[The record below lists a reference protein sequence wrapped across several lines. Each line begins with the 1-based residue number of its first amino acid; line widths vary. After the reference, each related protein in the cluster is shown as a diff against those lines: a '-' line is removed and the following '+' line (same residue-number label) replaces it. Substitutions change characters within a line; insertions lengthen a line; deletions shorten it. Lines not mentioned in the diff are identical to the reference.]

1 MTKKYMFAVE
11 ELDEDGNV
19 VSTKV
24 HTFTTEH
31 EAWSG
36 FEGPMYNFFQFLRGE
51 GFGFGKD
58 AEIGVMRKSFLNP
71 DEEEFAAAIV
81 W

>member
-1 MTKKYMFAVE
+1 MTKKYTFGVE
-11 ELDEDGNV
+11 ETDEAGKV

-24 HTFTTEH
+24 HCFTTDSDT
-31 EAWSG
+31 WSG

-71 DEEEFAAAIV
+71 NEEEFAAAIV